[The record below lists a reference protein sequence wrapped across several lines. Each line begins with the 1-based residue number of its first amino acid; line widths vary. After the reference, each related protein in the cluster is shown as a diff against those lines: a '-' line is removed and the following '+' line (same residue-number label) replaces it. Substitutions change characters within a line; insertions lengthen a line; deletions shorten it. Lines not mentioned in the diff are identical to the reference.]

1 MPLVLDSDYNN
12 LRARLNDVMGA
23 TTNGYGQTL
32 NATTNV
38 LGNYAVNTTS
48 TSKITAQQWNNLY
61 IDMIRA
67 RVHQVAGFTQQPL
80 WTGNYAVNTVNT
92 DKILTVDLT
101 YLQTL
106 MTTIENNRYVLD
118 LANQASITVLKTQLY
133 SNWNGLQ
140 TFTVTTT
147 FASAAARSYFFNSGS
162 RIRFSITNNY
172 VGADVKTNEWKTM
185 FTQMGNV
192 AFDYTQTFS
201 ENASGTGSLI
211 GNADLT
217 TVNQLLYTRAA
228 ATYTG
233 NVINVRGRATSAT
246 VLVFDVEMNDLN
258 TVTAPRIDE
267 NVLGTTT
274 ISASMVRANGTV
286 NIGVTPYNTVV
297 VAGPT
302 AA

>member
-1 MPLVLDSDYNN
+1 MPLVLNTDYNN
-12 LRARLNDVMGA
+12 LRSRINDVMGVTA
-23 TTNGYGQTL
+23 NGYGQTL

-67 RVHQVAGFTQQPL
+67 RVHQNASFVQQSL
-80 WTGNYAVNTVNT
+80 WTGNYAVNTTNT
-92 DKILTVDLT
+92 DKVLTVDLT

-118 LANQASITVLKTQLY
+118 LVNQASITVLKTQQFIA
-133 SNWNGLQ
+133 WNGLR
-140 TFTVTTT
+140 TFTVTAT

-172 VGADVKTNEWKTM
+172 VGADVKTNEWITM
-185 FTQMGNV
+185 FNQMGNV
-192 AFDYTQTFS
+192 TFNYTETFS
-201 ENASGTGSLI
+201 ENSSGTGSLI

-217 TVNQLLYTRAA
+217 TTNQLLYTRAA
-228 ATYTG
+228 STYTG
-233 NVINVRGRATSAT
+233 NVINIRGRATTAT
-246 VLVFDVEMNDLN
+246 VLVFDVEINDAN
-258 TVTAPRIDE
+258 TVIAPRVDE

-274 ISASMVRANGTV
+274 VSASMVRANGTV
-286 NIGVTPYNTVV
+286 TIGVTPYNTVV
-297 VAGPT
+297 VTGPT